1 MISVDLRKLEFLVM
15 IIVLSGYSKDV
26 KWATAQ
32 NEVLMMKMVRL
43 IKRALKR
50 MLGIKTL

>member
-1 MISVDLRKLEFLVM
+1 MISVVLGKLEFLVM

-26 KWATAQ
+26 RWAIAE

-50 MLGIKTL
+50 MLGIKRL

>member
-1 MISVDLRKLEFLVM
+1 MISVVLRKLEFLV

-26 KWATAQ
+26 KWAIAQ

-50 MLGIKTL
+50 MLGIKT